1 MSAYKLI
8 TCMLTQHVAIDI
20 MTRLKDE
27 KNIITSNITHARG
40 TSSQSVYHMHVVE
53 IMTVLVSEEESED
66 IFNYL
71 FEELKLYEPHNGMI
85 YQEAVRKSTKYRLPD
100 MEEN

>member
-1 MSAYKLI
+1 MAGFKLI
-8 TCMLTQHVAIDI
+8 TCMLTQHIAIDI

-27 KNIITSNITHARG
+27 KKIITSNITHARG

-53 IMTVLVSEEESED
+53 IMTVLVSEDESED
-66 IFNYL
+66 IFSYL

-85 YQEAVRKSTKYRLPD
+85 YQEGVRRSTKYTLPD
-100 MEEN
+100 IQEN

>member
-1 MSAYKLI
+1 MADYKLI
-8 TCMLTQHVAIDI
+8 TCMLTQHIAIEI

-53 IMTVLVSEEESED
+53 IMTILVNKDEADD
-66 IFNYL
+66 IFSYL
-71 FEELKLYEPHNGMI
+71 FNELKLYEPHNGMI
-85 YQEAVRKSTKYRLPD
+85 YQEAIRRSTLYTLPD
-100 MEEN
+100 IEEN

>member
-1 MSAYKLI
+1 MAGYKLI

-40 TSSQSVYHMHVVE
+40 TSSQSVFHMHVVE
-53 IMTVLVSEEESED
+53 IMTVLVTQEESDE
-66 IFNYL
+66 IFDYL
-71 FEELKLYEPHNGMI
+71 FNELKLYEPHNGMI
-85 YQEAVRKSTKYRLPD
+85 YQEAVKRSTHYTLPD
-100 MEEN
+100 IKNN